1 MHSSN
6 HIIKFADDMTMV
18 GLINKDDDSAYREE
32 VQELIV
38 KNTKFLGVHLAENFT
53 WTLNTS
59 SITKRAQ
66 QRLYFLCKLSKAH
79 LPSPIL
85 TTFYR

>member
-1 MHSSN
+1 MMEEETLQAVC
-6 HIIKFADDMTMV
+6 KEAEV
-18 GLINKDDDSAYREE
+18 GEASW
-32 VQELIV
+32 
-38 KNTKFLGVHLAENFT
+38 AENFT

-66 QRLYFLCKLSKAH
+66 QCLYFLQKLRKAH

>member
-1 MHSSN
+1 YHLLTIIGSSVE
-6 HIIKFADDMTMV
+6 K
-18 GLINKDDDSAYREE
+18 
-32 VQELIV
+32 V
-38 KNTKFLGVHLAENFT
+38 KNTKFLGVHLAENLT

-66 QRLYFLCKLSKAH
+66 PRLYFLRKLREAH

-85 TTFYR
+85 TTFSR

>member
-1 MHSSN
+1 ARQNHSLL
-6 HIIKFADDMTMV
+6 A
-18 GLINKDDDSAYREE
+18 INDSSVE
-32 VQELIV
+32 IV
-38 KNTKFLGVHLAENFT
+38 KNIKFLGVHLAENLT

-59 SITKRAQ
+59 SITNRTQ
-66 QRLYFLCKLSKAH
+66 QCLYFLQKLREAH